1 MKKPEIGLVKKKFF
15 DCFKYP
21 ELKKII
27 IPTRCPNLKCG
38 SKNIIGRGLVIGM
51 AYINLKTMNV
61 DELGDDFEILDKD
74 NLKFRCFDC
83 GEDWE

>member
-1 MKKPEIGLVKKKFF
+1 MRKPEIGLVKKKFF

-21 ELKKII
+21 EAKKII
-27 IPTRCPNLKCG
+27 IPTRCPNSKCK

-51 AYINLKTMNV
+51 AYVNLKTMDV

-83 GEDWE
+83 DHDWE

>member
-21 ELKKII
+21 EAKKVI
-27 IPTRCPNLKCG
+27 IPTRCPKCQ

-83 GEDWE
+83 EWDWEQN